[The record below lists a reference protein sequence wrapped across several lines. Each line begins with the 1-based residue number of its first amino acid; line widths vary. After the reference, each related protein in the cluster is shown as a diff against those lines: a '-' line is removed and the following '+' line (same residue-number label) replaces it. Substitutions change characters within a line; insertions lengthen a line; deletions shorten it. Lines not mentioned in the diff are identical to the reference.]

1 MGFSINTNAGAMLA
15 LQTLSATNRGL
26 EVTQNR
32 ISTGYK
38 VASTKDDS
46 GTYAIAQGLRADLGG
61 LNAVKSSLDRAQST
75 LDVAVSAAESISD
88 VLNTMKEKATA
99 ASDTGM
105 DADSRKALQDDFN
118 KLSEQI
124 ASYINSAEFNGSNI
138 LKSGGANLSAL
149 LNADDATQT
158 IKVVNVRLN
167 AAAAGADDAATPDI
181 DETQAGA
188 LTDFLNT
195 TATATD
201 TVTAKTVN
209 WTDDTDLDGT
219 VDPTTEAGTGVTRAK
234 ASADSVNTAID
245 NMKTVLSKLGSASR
259 QITAQQD
266 FTSKLSDTIEAGIGN
281 LVDADLA
288 KESARL
294 TALQTQQQL
303 GLQALS
309 IANQAPQSVLSLF
322 R

>member
-118 KLSEQI
+118 KLSEQL
-124 ASYINSAEFNGSNI
+124 ASYINSAEFNGSN
-138 LKSGGANLSAL
+138 LLRNSESDLSAL
-149 LNADDATQT
+149 INANDLDQT
-158 IKVVNVRLN
+158 ISVTNLGLN
-167 AAAAGADDAATPDI
+167 KAESAAGAGDGGALSAFVGDTTTAGTAAAAISVTTWEATDG
-181 DETQAGA
+181 TG
-188 LTDFLNT
+188 
-195 TATATD
+195 ATAAQD
-201 TVTAKTVN
+201 
-209 WTDDTDLDGT
+209 
-219 VDPTTEAGTGVTRAK
+219 
-234 ASADSVNTAID
+234 SADAVNTAID
-245 NMKTVLSKLGSASR
+245 SMKTVLSKLGSASR
-259 QITAQQD
+259 QISAQQE
-266 FTSKLSDTIEAGIGN
+266 FTSKLSDTIESGIGN

>member
-75 LDVAVSAAESISD
+75 LDVAISAAESISD

-124 ASYINSAEFNGSNI
+124 SSYLNSAEFNGSNI
-138 LKSGGANLSAL
+138 LKSGGSDLSAL
-149 LNADDATQT
+149 LNADDTTQT
-158 IKVVNVRLN
+158 ISVANLDLN
-167 AAAAGADDAATPDI
+167 N
-181 DETQAGA
+181 ETTGA
-188 LTDFLNT
+188 LKSF
-195 TATATD
+195 
-201 TVTAKTVN
+201 VGV
-209 WTDDTDLDGT
+209 DDTDTTKATAVSVTWDGLDDADGT
-219 VDPTTEAGTGVTRAK
+219 TPLVDGSSNPIGGAGEAGL
-234 ASADSVNTAID
+234 SADAVNTAID
-245 NMKTVLSKLGSASR
+245 NMKTVLSTLGSASR
-259 QITAQQD
+259 QITAQQE
-266 FTSKLSDTIEAGIGN
+266 FTAKLSDTIEAGIGN